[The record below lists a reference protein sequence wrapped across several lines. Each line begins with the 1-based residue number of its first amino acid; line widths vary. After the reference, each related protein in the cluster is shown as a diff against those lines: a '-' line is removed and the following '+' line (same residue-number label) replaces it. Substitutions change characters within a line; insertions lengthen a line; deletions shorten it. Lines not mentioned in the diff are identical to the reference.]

1 MYSSIYAESKEM
13 YNELVEWRRELHKI
27 PELGLELPKTVSF
40 VKKKMMEWDIPFETK
55 VNGNSVIGYIGA
67 GDKCLLLRADMD
79 GLPMRE
85 ESQLSFASQN
95 GNMHACGHDIHTTA
109 LLGAAKILKK
119 HEKELKGKIKLLFQP
134 GEETFEG
141 ANAVIAEG
149 VMDNPRVD
157 AAFATHVA
165 SNIPV
170 GTIAYGTMT
179 GTSVFGFKITITGK
193 GTHGAMPQN
202 GIDPINV
209 GVHIYQALQELI
221 ARECAPSKEVTLT
234 IGQFNAGTVSNVIPE
249 TGILQGTL
257 RTFDNELKQRLIV
270 RIKEIV
276 NHIANAFHAKSTVE
290 VLTDIPVLCCDEKRN
305 MEIAKALSSMNAK
318 FNIVS
323 GLHTTGSDDFAV
335 FADKV
340 PASYFMIGAKADSDN
355 IYAHHN
361 PKVCFNEQALPI
373 EAAVY
378 SCVALEW
385 E

>member
-1 MYSSIYAESKEM
+1 MYSSIYAESREM
-13 YNELVEWRRELHKI
+13 YDELIKWRRKLHEV

-40 VKKKMMEWDIPFETK
+40 IEKKLTEWDIPFETK
-55 VNGNSVIGYIGA
+55 VNGNCVIGYIGT

-79 GLPMRE
+79 GLPIRE
-85 ESQLSFASQN
+85 ESQLPFASQN
-95 GNMHACGHDIHTTA
+95 DNMHACGHDIHTAA

-119 HEKELKGKIKLLFQP
+119 HEKELKGRIKLLFQP

-141 ANAVIAEG
+141 AKAVIAEG
-149 VMDNPRVD
+149 VLENPKVD

-165 SNIPV
+165 SVIPV
-170 GTIAYGTMT
+170 GTIVYGTMT

-221 ARECAPSKEVTLT
+221 ARECTPSKEVTLT
-234 IGQFNAGTVSNVIPE
+234 IGQFNSGTANNIIPE
-249 TGILQGTL
+249 TAILQGSL
-257 RTFDNELKQRLIV
+257 RTFDSELKQYLIT
-270 RIKEIV
+270 RIEEIV
-276 NHIANAFHAKSTVE
+276 NNISNAFHAESKID

-305 MEIAKALSSMNAK
+305 MEIAKALSSMNTE

-335 FADKV
+335 YASKV
-340 PASYFMIGAKADSDN
+340 PSSYFIVGAKADSDN

-361 PKVCFNEQALPI
+361 PNVCFNEQVLPI
-373 EAAVY
+373 ETAVY
-378 SCVALEW
+378 ACVAMDW
-385 E
+385 K

>member
-13 YNELVEWRRELHKI
+13 YNELIEWRRELHEI

-40 VKKKMMEWDIPFETK
+40 VEKKLTEFSIPFETK
-55 VNGNSVIGYIGA
+55 VNGNCIIGYVGS
-67 GDKCLLLRADMD
+67 GNKCLLLRADMD
-79 GLPMRE
+79 GLPMNE

-149 VMDNPRVD
+149 AMENPKVD
-157 AAFATHVA
+157 SAFATHVA
-165 SNIPV
+165 SVIPV

-221 ARECAPSKEVTLT
+221 ARECSPSQEVTLT
-234 IGQFNAGTVSNVIPE
+234 IGQFNSGTVSNVIPE
-249 TGILQGTL
+249 TAILQGTL
-257 RTFDNELKQRLIV
+257 RTFDNEIKQYLIV

-276 NHIANAFHAKSTVE
+276 NNISHAFHAESKVE

-305 MEIAKALSSMNAK
+305 MEIAKSLCSMNTE
-318 FNIVS
+318 FNMVS
-323 GLHTTGSDDFAV
+323 GLHTTGSDDFAL

-340 PASYFMIGAKADSDN
+340 PASYFLIGAKVDSDI
-355 IYAHHN
+355 IYTHHN
-361 PKVCFNEQALPI
+361 PKVCFNEQVLPI
-373 EAAVY
+373 ETAVY
-378 SCVALEW
+378 ACVAMDW